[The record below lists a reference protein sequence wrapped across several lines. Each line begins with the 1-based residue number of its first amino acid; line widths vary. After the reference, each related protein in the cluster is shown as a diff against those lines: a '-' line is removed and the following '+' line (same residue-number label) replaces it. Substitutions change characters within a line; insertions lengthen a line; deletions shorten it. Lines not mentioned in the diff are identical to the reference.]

1 MVTECRDELEIIV
14 TVKQVPDTSDVEVGE
29 DGNLIREGVDSKMN
43 PYDMYALETA
53 LELKEEYGG
62 HVTVVSMGPP
72 QAEEVIR
79 EAFMMGADDGYLLSD
94 IEFAGADT
102 WATAYTISQGLE
114 VIGKKDAYDLIICG
128 MESTDGDT
136 AQVGPQVAEALG
148 IPHVAYVSDILYDKT
163 DTHKITVEKDMGETI
178 EVVEFPYPGLITVTK
193 HVNQPRLPS
202 FRLKLKNKN
211 KKVTYL
217 SFSDMP
223 DHDSTNFGLDGSP
236 TQVDAVFPPDDN
248 IEQVIWKDESG
259 EKMADR
265 VYYELKKELKMV

>member
-14 TVKQVPDTSDVEVGE
+14 TVKQVPDTTDVEVGE

-53 LELKEEYGG
+53 LQLKEKYGG
-62 HVTVVSMGPP
+62 NVTVLSMGPP

-79 EAFMMGADDGYLLSD
+79 EAFMMGADDGYLLTD

-102 WATAYTISQGLE
+102 WATAYTLAQGLE
-114 VIGKKDAYDLIICG
+114 VIGKRDAYDLIICG
-128 MESTDGDT
+128 EESTDGDT
-136 AQVGPQVAEALG
+136 AQVGPQIGEALS
-148 IPHVAYVSDILYDKT
+148 IPHVAYVSDILYEDT
-163 DTHKITVEKDMGETI
+163 DTQKITIEKEMGDTI

-193 HVNQPRLPS
+193 AVNQPRLPS
-202 FRLKLKNKN
+202 FRLKLENKN
-211 KKVTYL
+211 KEITHL
-217 SFSDMP
+217 NFSDLP
-223 DHDSTNFGLDGSP
+223 DNDSTNFGLDGSP
-236 TQVDAVFPPDDN
+236 TQVEKVFPPDDD
-248 IEQVIWKDESG
+248 IEQVIWEDESG

>member
-14 TVKQVPDTSDVEVGE
+14 TVKQVPDTTEVEVGE

-53 LELKEEYGG
+53 LQLKEEYGG
-62 HVTVVSMGPP
+62 HVTVLSMGPP

-79 EAFMMGADDGYLLSD
+79 EAFMMGADEGYLLTD

-102 WATAYTISQGLE
+102 WATAYTLSQGLE
-114 VIGKKDAYDLIICG
+114 VIGKRDAYDLIICG
-128 MESTDGDT
+128 EESTDGDT
-136 AQVGPQVAEALG
+136 AQVGPQIGEALG
-148 IPHVAYVSDILYDKT
+148 IPHVAYVSDLLYEDT
-163 DTHKITVEKDMGETI
+163 DTQKITIEKEMGDTI

-193 HVNQPRLPS
+193 AVNQPRLPS
-202 FRLKLKNKN
+202 FRLKLENKN
-211 KKVTYL
+211 KEITHL
-217 SFSDMP
+217 TFSDLP
-223 DHDSTNFGLDGSP
+223 DNDSTNFGLDGSP
-236 TQVDAVFPPDDN
+236 TQVEKVFPPDDD